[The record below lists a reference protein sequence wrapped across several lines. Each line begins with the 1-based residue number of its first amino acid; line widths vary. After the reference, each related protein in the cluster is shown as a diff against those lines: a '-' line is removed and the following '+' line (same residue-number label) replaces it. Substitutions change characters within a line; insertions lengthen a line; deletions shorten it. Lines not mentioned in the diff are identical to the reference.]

1 MSGKKTKKLALSQ
14 NCFKQF
20 EVELYVDKTIRQHTN
35 VKTRPVTKLD
45 IRVGE
50 EFSERGPNFLN
61 YFQ

>member
-20 EVELYVDKTIRQHTN
+20 EVELYVDKTIRQNTN